1 MNEYITGPRP
11 QLFNRWFSAVIL
23 LINLYPVN
31 NAIGFPNTY
40 PMDIVIYLVD
50 SAIHLW
56 NNWGLI
62 CLASFPQT

>member
-1 MNEYITGPRP
+1 MNEYITVPRP
-11 QLFNRWFSAVIL
+11 QLFNRWFSAVIQW
-23 LINLYPVN
+23 INLYPVN
-31 NAIGFPNTY
+31 NAISFPNTY